1 MPTLLIIDEDT
12 FFTNSVGF
20 FFSNEG
26 FTTETCK
33 DGKEALELVQKNNY
47 DVIIC
52 NTQLKHKS
60 GYEIANAIKHDEK
73 LRNIPLVLVSPANNI
88 VSISS
93 NDEITYDAYFQK
105 PINFNNLKDKIN
117 ELRNAYEKQL
127 N

>member
-33 DGKEALELVQKNNY
+33 DGKEALELVQQKNY

-60 GYEIANAIKHDEK
+60 GYEIANTIKQDNK
-73 LRNIPLVLVSPANNI
+73 LKNTPLILVSPANNI
-88 VSISS
+88 VSISANEDNS
-93 NDEITYDAYFQK
+93 YDAYFQK
-105 PINFNNLKDKIN
+105 PINFNNLKDKIM
-117 ELRNAYEKQL
+117 ELRNAREKQFH
-127 N
+127 

>member
-33 DGKEALELVQKNNY
+33 DGKEAIELVQQKNY

-60 GYEIANAIKHDEK
+60 GYEIANAIKQDNK
-73 LRNIPLVLVSPANNI
+73 LKNTPLILVSPANNI

-93 NDEITYDAYFQK
+93 NEENSYDAYFQK
-105 PINFNNLKDKIN
+105 PINFNNLKDKIK
-117 ELRNAYEKQL
+117 ELRNAREKQFH
-127 N
+127 